1 MQPFGEPSGPSP
13 TDPHGVDLVDVEGPG
28 VGPTA
33 EDRRVGRGAS
43 ERRAGGGGERR
54 PIRTLTLVVVSA
66 SVGAAAALGV
76 ARTTGWGEETT
87 IRQVVAN
94 TSVIDNRPADIQAVL
109 ARVLPSVVSVS
120 ATSTQVSPFFGRWG
134 ASTVVASGTGIVMSR
149 TGEVVTNAHVV
160 SGAESITVTFND
172 SSTPFP
178 ATLVGASPDNDLALL
193 KVSGATNLVP
203 ATLADSSVVVGDSV
217 LAVGYALGLA
227 GGPTVTDG
235 IISALGRSV
244 ATETATGQ
252 TVTLTGMLQTDAAI
266 SSGNSGGPLVNATGQ
281 VVGVNTVVATSN
293 GSTTAQNIGFAIASS
308 TVSTLLPTLRGGSG
322 SR

>member
-1 MQPFGEPSGPSP
+1 M
-13 TDPHGVDLVDVEGPG
+13 VDLADPG
-28 VGPTA
+28 AGPTA
-33 EDRRVGRGAS
+33 EDRRVDTGMSGP
-43 ERRAGGGGERR
+43 RADIGGGGR
-54 PIRTLTLVVVSA
+54 PIRTLTIVVVSA
-66 SVGAAAALGV
+66 LVGAAAALGV
-76 ARTTGWGEETT
+76 ARSTGWGEETT

-120 ATSTQVSPFFGRWG
+120 ATSTRVSPFFGRWVG
-134 ASTVVASGTGIVMSR
+134 SAVVASGTGIVMSK
-149 TGEVVTNAHVV
+149 TGEVITNAHVV
-160 SGAESITVTFND
+160 SGARSITVTFND
-172 SSTPFP
+172 SSTPLP

-193 KVSGATNLVP
+193 EVSGATNLVP
-203 ATLADSSVVVGDSV
+203 ATLADSGSVVVGDSV

-266 SSGNSGGPLVNATGQ
+266 SSGNSGGPLVNAAGQ

-308 TVSTLLPTLRGGSG
+308 TVSSLLPMLRGGSG